1 MNRTTL
7 HPKIEQNCQWYIIDA
22 DSKTLGRLATEAAKI
37 LVGKNSPNYNP
48 SMDSKNGLIVINA
61 EKIKVSGKKQL
72 DKFYRRHSG
81 QVGGMKLETFDEL
94 QNRLPGK
101 VIEKA
106 IKGMLPKGPLGRHL
120 YTKLKVYK
128 GDQHPHSAQNPE
140 IVNI

>member
-22 DSKTLGRLATEAAKI
+22 DSKTLGRLATEATKI

-94 QNRLPGK
+94 QNRLPGR

-106 IKGMLPKGPLGRHL
+106 VKGMLPKGPLGRHL

>member
-1 MNRTTL
+1 
-7 HPKIEQNCQWYIIDA
+7 
-22 DSKTLGRLATEAAKI
+22 
-37 LVGKNSPNYNP
+37 
-48 SMDSKNGLIVINA
+48 MDSKNGLIVINA

-128 GDQHPHSAQNPE
+128 GDQHPHNAQNPE

>member
-1 MNRTTL
+1 MASVKAK
-7 HPKIEQNCQWYIIDA
+7 PKIAYPNNCFVKCGLRA
-22 DSKTLGRLATEAAKI
+22 TL
-37 LVGKNSPNYNP
+37 
-48 SMDSKNGLIVINA
+48 VINA

-128 GDQHPHSAQNPE
+128 GDQHPHNAQNPE

>member
-128 GDQHPHSAQNPE
+128 GDQHPHNAQNPE